1 MSEQKAAKAN
11 EQKAAKA
18 SEKKA
23 VKASEQKS
31 NKRVLEGVVTSNKAE
46 KTVIVQVERKY
57 LHPQYHK
64 TIRTHKKYMAHDE
77 AGECNIGDTVR
88 IVESR
93 PLSAR
98 KRWALQAIVSRAE
111 VL

>member
-1 MSEQKAAKAN
+1 MSETGM
-11 EQKAAKA
+11 
-18 SEKKA
+18 SESK
-23 VKASEQKS
+23 KS
-31 NKRVLEGVVTSNKAE
+31 NKRVLEGVVTSNRAS
-46 KTVIVQVERKY
+46 KTIVVEVERKY

-64 TIRTHKKYMAHDE
+64 TVRSHKKYMAHDE

-98 KRWALQAIVSRAE
+98 KRWALQAIVTRAE
-111 VL
+111 QL